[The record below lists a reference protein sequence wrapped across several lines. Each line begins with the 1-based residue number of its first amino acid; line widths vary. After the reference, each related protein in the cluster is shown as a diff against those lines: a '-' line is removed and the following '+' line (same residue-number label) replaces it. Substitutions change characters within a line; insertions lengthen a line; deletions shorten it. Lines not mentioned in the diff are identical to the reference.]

1 MSDRAPLDAASLEAF
16 LCRRLPG
23 TVIAV
28 SDVKPLSGGY
38 SCVTTT
44 FTATIDGVAR
54 RLLARADSDANEA
67 VTATSRGDEWKLL
80 SALTKFGSAP
90 MPAALYADEDGSEL
104 GAPTIILEFA
114 AGGSFLAELRGQPES
129 EHTKQALRMCDL
141 VAAVHAVP
149 LDALPDELER
159 PGDWDAYLDGLI
171 ASWRTTEAERSNSNP
186 VLRYMASW
194 LDVNRPP
201 AAPMTL
207 VHGEFQPSNQVVDGD
222 GNLLAIDWEFAHVGD
237 PREDIGWCK
246 WVEAVQPPTL
256 IGLDDAAFCEHYR
269 ERTGLDAQLVNPL
282 TVAYFSI
289 LPSMRVFAGVLAAQE
304 AFADGENS
312 SVRNGYLV
320 GAVVGAYEGWFNAA
334 QQIEE
339 AIAAMDAAPTPEPQ
353 ETPA

>member
-1 MSDRAPLDAASLEAF
+1 MSDQDPLNAASLEAF
-16 LCRRLPG
+16 LRRRLPG
-23 TVIAV
+23 AAV
-28 SDVKPLSGGY
+28 EVADVEPLTGGY

-44 FTATIDGVAR
+44 FTATIDGEPR
-54 RLLARADSDANEA
+54 RLLARADGDASEA
-67 VTATSRGDEWKLL
+67 VIATSRVDEWKLL
-80 SALTKFGSAP
+80 SALTESGSAP
-90 MPAALYADEDGSEL
+90 MPAALWADEDGSEL

-129 EHTKQALRMCDL
+129 EHAEQALRMCDL
-141 VAAVHAVP
+141 VAAVHGVP

-159 PGDWDAYLDGLI
+159 PADWDAYLDGLI
-171 ASWRTTEAERSNSNP
+171 DAWRTTEAERRSSNP

-256 IGLDDAAFCEHYR
+256 IGLDDAAFCERYR
-269 ERTGLDAQLVNPL
+269 ELTGLGPEIVNPL

-289 LPSMRVFAGVLAAQE
+289 LPAMRVFAGVLAAQE

-334 QQIEE
+334 RQIE
-339 AIAAMDAAPTPEPQ
+339 AAAPMAAAPTPEQQ
-353 ETPA
+353 EMPA